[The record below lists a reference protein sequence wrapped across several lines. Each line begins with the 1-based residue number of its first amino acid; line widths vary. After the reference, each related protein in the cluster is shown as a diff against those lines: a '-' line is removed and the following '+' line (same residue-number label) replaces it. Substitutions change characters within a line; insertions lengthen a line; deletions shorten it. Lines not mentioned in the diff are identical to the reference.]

1 MFSQMKMNCVQMS
14 REVVNG
20 DCLGCF
26 FDSISKYVRYWSIE
40 I

>member
-1 MFSQMKMNCVQMS
+1 MFSQMKMNYVQMS
-14 REVVNG
+14 REAINE
-20 DCLGCF
+20 DCLGSF